1 MSYPSKKYSLI
12 SSSRLPGGEAEL
24 FLSGRNV
31 ERLIPNRR
39 PRACALNTRSYDHVA
54 EMAVW
59 KYGRMSV
66 LKDRSMKERKDGS
79 SRKTEGWDGP
89 SRPP

>member
-1 MSYPSKKYSLI
+1 MRIKYM
-12 SSSRLPGGEAEL
+12 
-24 FLSGRNV
+24 
-31 ERLIPNRR
+31 
-39 PRACALNTRSYDHVA
+39 A

-89 SRPP
+89 SRPPYISYAGLVVVVRAPPL